1 MRVTRDCIQLLRSSV
16 TSKHRVLYACSIDAA
31 EQLAEPRRSRTNGSI
46 SARRRSPSAIAI
58 RRHMGTRSVACLLSR
73 LASISTTKD
82 SRRRSWPW
90 RCRGGRP
97 PAMLLGRRA
106 LDGTAA
112 RLQPLTRSMD
122 CWCVLLSALTARR
135 QKWFVAGLHF
145 FPKLG
150 NDAQPRSQRAD
161 YIFYRH
167 TFSLWPFRSDAV
179 SRGLGAETITG
190 DPTPSPANGAT

>member
-1 MRVTRDCIQLLRSSV
+1 MAAAHVSRGASSLLASHS
-16 TSKHRVLYACSIDAA
+16 
-31 EQLAEPRRSRTNGSI
+31 
-46 SARRRSPSAIAI
+46 RRRGSRAPLALAARKTAVPRPML
-58 RRHMGTRSVACLLSR
+58 RRCRLSR
-73 LASISTTKD
+73 LAAISTTKD

-106 LDGTAA
+106 LDGTGA
-112 RLQPLTRSMD
+112 RLQSLTRSMD
-122 CWCVLLSALTARR
+122 CWYVLLSALTARR

-145 FPKLG
+145 PNLG
-150 NDAQPRSQRAD
+150 SDAQPRSQRAD

-167 TFSLWPFRSDAV
+167 TFSRWPFRSDAV